1 MNEIDFGLKK
11 TIDTTCGLKEMND
24 NVTKV
29 EVICDDDIAG
39 ESDVITAKLGFHAWN
54 VILLICYKHC
64 SSR

>member
-39 ESDVITAKLGFHAWN
+39 RPVT
-54 VILLICYKHC
+54 
-64 SSR
+64 SSLQNRVCMHGMLYY